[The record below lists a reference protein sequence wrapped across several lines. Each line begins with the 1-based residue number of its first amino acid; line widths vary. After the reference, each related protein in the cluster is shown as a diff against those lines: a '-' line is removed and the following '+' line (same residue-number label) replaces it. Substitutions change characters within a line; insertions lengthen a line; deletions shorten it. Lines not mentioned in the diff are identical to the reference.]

1 MVAWTPNN
9 RSEVVPLIEM
19 GVDGFIT
26 NEPGNVL
33 GYVADFIAGK
43 LPASDSDDKF
53 SVSDLVWVALG
64 SAGISPC
71 VWCHACRVSCVVCPA
86 CRMSWSCGFIK
97 IAWGPRCGRGF
108 GRRGCGRVGLL
119 PIEDAPLHHH
129 QRPHG
134 LRMSVNF
141 LLFIYFV
148 IKAPHTN

>member
-1 MVAWTPNN
+1 MMPVVAWTPNN

-33 GYVADFIAGK
+33 GYVVDFIAGK

-71 VWCHACRVSCVVCPA
+71 GGVVCVCVSCVSCVVCRVSCVPHVVVVRVC
-86 CRMSWSCGFIK
+86 
-97 IAWGPRCGRGF
+97 
-108 GRRGCGRVGLL
+108 
-119 PIEDAPLHHH
+119 
-129 QRPHG
+129 
-134 LRMSVNF
+134 
-141 LLFIYFV
+141 
-148 IKAPHTN
+148 

>member
-1 MVAWTPNN
+1 MMPVVAWTPNN

-64 SAGISPC
+64 SAGISLVC
-71 VWCHACRVSCVVCPA
+71 GGVSCV
-86 CRMSWSCGFIK
+86 SCVLCVV
-97 IAWGPRCGRGF
+97 PHVVVV
-108 GRRGCGRVGLL
+108 RVKNG
-119 PIEDAPLHHH
+119 A
-129 QRPHG
+129 G
-134 LRMSVNF
+134 
-141 LLFIYFV
+141 
-148 IKAPHTN
+148 A

>member
-1 MVAWTPNN
+1 MMPVVAWTPNN

-71 VWCHACRVSCVVCPA
+71 VWWCVVCVVRVVCRVCRA
-86 CRMSWSCGFIK
+86 CRMSSCGLK
-97 IAWGPRCGRGF
+97 MALARGRRCGRGF

-119 PIEDAPLHHH
+119 PIEGAPLHHH
-129 QRPHG
+129 QRPYG
-134 LRMSVNF
+134 LR
-141 LLFIYFV
+141 
-148 IKAPHTN
+148 